1 MNFSDNASGMTT
13 RWARFVFEAIKRMVG
28 LLLLLS
34 LFVSQSVMY
43 AEASPDT
50 GAHDQHQAHAAQEA
64 DCPMGTPDLSA
75 AAPSDPCPDRAA
87 MAHCSVA
94 PCCFHNADGL
104 AKAEFHA
111 VLTVQ
116 SHRFIKD
123 SAAFSRA
130 SSPQDRPPRLV

>member
-1 MNFSDNASGMTT
+1 
-13 RWARFVFEAIKRMVG
+13 MVG

-43 AEASPDT
+43 AEASPDS
-50 GAHDQHQAHAAQEA
+50 GAHDQYQAHAAHDG
-64 DCPMGTPDLSA
+64 DCPMAAPDLS
-75 AAPSDPCPDRAA
+75 AAPSDPCPDHAA

-111 VLTVQ
+111 VLTAQ
-116 SHRFIKD
+116 SHRFNND

-130 SSPQDRPPRLV
+130 PSPQDRPPRLV